1 MALIYPFRGF
11 RFNPEKAG
19 DWDLLVTQPYDKIT
33 PELQEDYYR
42 RSPFNIV
49 RITKN
54 AEKDSDNRT
63 EYPDAAATL
72 ERWIADGILVRD
84 PAPSIYAYYRQ
95 YEFEGEEL
103 TQKGFIALLGLG
115 HGAGGILPHE
125 HTLSEPKADRLRLM
139 RATESND
146 DLIYTLYTDDRFIV
160 DRVLDEPTHAAPP
173 DIVARDDYGAAHRLW
188 AISERRFLKR
198 IQDAMIP
205 EELFIAD
212 GHHRFETSVA
222 YMNECRSRGWKAAAV
237 ESFDKRLVACFN
249 SAGEGITILPT
260 HRLIHSLATL
270 DVRRFVGE
278 AAQYFFIEEVGS
290 PEEMWQRMKQGRGR
304 AHVFGFYAAALRM
317 PCVLTLR
324 EESKVDPLMLAHSEA
339 YRQLDVSILHTL
351 LLDRLLG
358 IDAAK
363 LASQANVEYARE
375 KEACIRGVDEGNY
388 QAAFF
393 LNPTT
398 VEQMQRVALLG
409 ERMPQKS
416 TDFYP
421 KLPTG
426 LVLMK
431 MCISRP

>member
-1 MALIYPFRGF
+1 MALIYPFRGY
-11 RFNPEKAG
+11 RFNPEKVG
-19 DWDLLVTQPYDKIT
+19 HPDPLVTQPYDKIT
-33 PELQEDYYR
+33 QEMQQDYYR

-54 AEKDSDNRT
+54 LEKDADPST

-72 ERWIADGILVRD
+72 ERWISEGILVRD
-84 PAPSIYAYYRQ
+84 AVPAIYAYYRQ
-95 YEFEGEEL
+95 YEVDSEKL
-103 TQKGFIALLGLG
+103 NQKGFIALLELR

-125 HTLSEPKADRLRLM
+125 HTLSEPRADRLRLM
-139 RATESND
+139 RATEGND
-146 DLIYTLYTDDRFIV
+146 DLIYTLYTDDRLAV
-160 DRVLDEPTHAAPP
+160 DSVLDEATHATDP
-173 DIVARDDYGAAHRLW
+173 DIVVRDDYGAMHRVW
-188 AISERRFLKR
+188 AISNSKFVKR
-198 IQDAMIP
+198 IQNSMIP

-222 YMNECRSRGWKAAAV
+222 YMNECESRGWKPAAV

-249 SAGEGITILPT
+249 SAGAGITILPT
-260 HRLIHSLATL
+260 HRLVHGLASE
-270 DVRRFVGE
+270 DFRRFIDQ
-278 AAQYFFIEEVGS
+278 AAQYFFIEETGS
-290 PEEMWQRMKQGRGR
+290 PEEMWERMKQHRGQT
-304 AHVFGFYAAALRM
+304 HVFGFYGAGLRR
-317 PCVLTLR
+317 PYLLTLR
-324 EESKVDPLMLAHSEA
+324 EESKIDPLMLAHSEA

-358 IDAAK
+358 IDDAK
-363 LASQANVEYARE
+363 LASQTNIEYERE
-375 KEACIRGVDEGNY
+375 RGACICGIDEGKY

-398 VEQMQRVALLG
+398 VEQMQRIALLG

-421 KLPTG
+421 KLLTG

-431 MCISRP
+431 MYIARE